1 MSLTFEEQ
9 INNANIFL
17 QENELEKSIGHYEDA
32 LKLASTTKQRIDLH
46 NVLGKLYQRTRNP
59 QKAITTF
66 STSLKLYE
74 DFPKNDI
81 LSDKASVFNNLA
93 AVYLETD
100 FDLAIENYKQALK
113 IYLTI
118 TELGNKEFYPH
129 LANTNFALAEAYSK
143 KTDVYNAKKHF
154 KAAIKL
160 YDQLPDRSANELK
173 ANALYHL
180 GNIYTEE
187 FNVFDAKLNYTKAL
201 VQFQDLSL
209 KDEKAFAP
217 FLAAVY
223 NNLGVTYKSMGEH
236 QKALGNYEQAL
247 KLYQNL
253 ADNNELF
260 LPYVAATNN
269 SLSILYAELK
279 NYDKAIEYSGKT
291 ITIYN
296 SLADANPGEYTHY
309 LATSL
314 HNSGLFG
321 FELRKLELAE
331 EYFDQAL
338 TIRRNLALKQP
349 DAFDA
354 DFCTTALN
362 LVELYQTKME
372 IKVDVDLKAKCL
384 ELLNDVDGRLQKQ
397 DENRP
402 VLKSMK
408 SDCRYYLDYFTRL
421 GTD

>member
-46 NVLGKLYQRTRNP
+46 NVLGRLYQKTRNP
-59 QKAITTF
+59 QKAIMTF

-74 DFPKNDI
+74 DSPKNDI

-113 IYLTI
+113 IYLNI

-173 ANALYHL
+173 ANAHYHL

-187 FNVFDAKLNYTKAL
+187 FNVFDAKFNYGKAL

-236 QKALGNYEQAL
+236 QKALVNYEQAL
-247 KLYQNL
+247 KSYQNL

-260 LPYVAATNN
+260 VPYVAATTN

-279 NYDKAIEYSGKT
+279 NYDKAIEYGGKT

-321 FELRKLELAE
+321 FELRKWNQAE

-338 TIRRNLALKQP
+338 NIRRSLALKQP
-349 DAFDA
+349 EAFDA
-354 DFCTTALN
+354 DFCATALN

-372 IKVDVDLKAKCL
+372 SKVDLDLKAKCL
-384 ELLNDVDGRLQKQ
+384 ELLNDVDRRLQKQ

-408 SDCRYYLDYFTRL
+408 SDCRYYLDYFN
-421 GTD
+421 GVGQK

>member
-408 SDCRYYLDYFTRL
+408 SDCRYYLDYYTRL

>member
-66 STSLKLYE
+66 TTSLKLYE

-154 KAAIKL
+154 KAAVKL

>member
-66 STSLKLYE
+66 STSLKLYD
-74 DFPKNDI
+74 DFPENDI
-81 LSDKASVFNNLA
+81 LSNKASVFNNLA

-154 KAAIKL
+154 KAAVKL

-338 TIRRNLALKQP
+338 TIRRSLALKQP

-421 GTD
+421 GTA

>member
-1 MSLTFEEQ
+1 MSLSFEEQ
-9 INNANIFL
+9 INNGNIFL

-32 LKLASTTKQRIDLH
+32 LKLAATTKQKIDLH
-46 NVLGKLYQRTRNP
+46 NVLGRLYQKTRNP
-59 QKAITTF
+59 KKAITTF

-81 LSDKASVFNNLA
+81 LSDKASIFNNLA

-100 FDLAIENYKQALK
+100 FYLAIENYKQALK
-113 IYLTI
+113 IYSTI

-129 LANTNFALAEAYSK
+129 LANTNFALAEAFSK
-143 KTDVYNAKKHF
+143 KTEFYNAKKYF
-154 KAAIKL
+154 KAAITL
-160 YDQLPDRSANELK
+160 YGRLPNHSANELK
-173 ANALYHL
+173 ARALYHL

-187 FNVFDAKLNYTKAL
+187 FNLFDAKVNYAKAL
-201 VQFQDLSL
+201 ALFQDLSL
-209 KDEKAFAP
+209 KDEKAFTP
-217 FLAAVY
+217 FLAAVF

-236 QKALGNYEQAL
+236 KKALGNYEQAL

-260 LPYVAATNN
+260 LPYVAATIN

-279 NYDKAIEYSGKT
+279 NYERAIEYGHRT
-291 ITIYN
+291 IDIYN
-296 SLADANPGEYTHY
+296 RLVDSNPGEYTHY

-321 FELRKLELAE
+321 FELRKLDLAE

-338 TIRRNLALKQP
+338 TIRRSLALKQP

-354 DFCTTALN
+354 DFCATALN

-372 IKVDVDLKAKCL
+372 SKVDLNLKAKCL

-408 SDCRYYLDYFTRL
+408 SNCRYYLDYFN
-421 GTD
+421 GVDIK

>member
-9 INNANIFL
+9 INNAYIFL
-17 QENELEKSIGHYEDA
+17 QENELEKSIDHYEDA
-32 LKLASTTKQRIDLH
+32 LKLASTTKQRIDLN
-46 NVLGKLYQRTRNP
+46 NVLGRLYQKTRTP
-59 QKAITTF
+59 KKAITTF
-66 STSLKLYE
+66 TASLKLYE
-74 DFPKNDI
+74 DYPQNETFVDI
-81 LSDKASVFNNLA
+81 ASVHNNLA

-100 FDLAIENYKQALK
+100 FDLAIENYQKALK
-113 IYLTI
+113 IYSNNTD
-118 TELGNKEFYPH
+118 LGNKEFYPH

-187 FNVFDAKLNYTKAL
+187 FNVFDAKLNYGKAL
-201 VQFQDLSL
+201 IQFQDLSI
-209 KDEKAFAP
+209 KDEKAFTP

-223 NNLGVTYKSMGEH
+223 NNLGVTYKSMGEY
-236 QKALGNYEQAL
+236 QKALWNYEQAL
-247 KLYQNL
+247 KSYQNL

-260 LPYVAATNN
+260 LPYFAATTN

-279 NYDKAIEYSGKT
+279 NYAKAMEYSGKT

-338 TIRRNLALKQP
+338 NIRRSLAFKQP
-349 DAFDA
+349 EAFDA
-354 DFCTTALN
+354 DFCATALN
-362 LVELYQTKME
+362 LVELYHTNLE
-372 IKVDVDLKAKCL
+372 SKVDLDLKAKCL

-408 SDCRYYLDYFTRL
+408 SDCRYYLDYFN
-421 GTD
+421 GVGKE

>member
-17 QENELEKSIGHYEDA
+17 QENKLEKSIGHYEDA
-32 LKLASTTKQRIDLH
+32 LKLASTTKQRIDLY
-46 NVLGKLYQRTRNP
+46 NVLGRLYQKTRTP
-59 QKAITTF
+59 KKAITAF
-66 STSLKLYE
+66 KTSLKLYE
-74 DFPKNDI
+74 DYPQNDTFVDI
-81 LSDKASVFNNLA
+81 ASVHNNLA

-118 TELGNKEFYPH
+118 TELGNKEFHPH

-160 YDQLPDRSANELK
+160 YDQLTDRSANELK
-173 ANALYHL
+173 ASALYHL

-187 FNVFDAKLNYTKAL
+187 FNVFDAKVNYEKAL

-209 KDEKAFAP
+209 KDEKAFTP
-217 FLAAVY
+217 FVAAVF
-223 NNLGVTYKSMGEH
+223 NNLGVTHKSMGEH
-236 QKALGNYEQAL
+236 QKAFGNYEQAL

-260 LPYVAATNN
+260 LPYVAATTN
-269 SLSILYAELK
+269 SLGILYAELR
-279 NYDKAIEYSGKT
+279 NYDKAIEYSGKS

-321 FELRKLELAE
+321 FELRKLELAQ

-338 TIRRNLALKQP
+338 TIRRSLALKQP

-354 DFCTTALN
+354 DFCATALN

-372 IKVDVDLKAKCL
+372 SKVDLDLKVKCL
-384 ELLNDVDGRLQKQ
+384 KLLNDVDGRLQKQ

-408 SDCRYYLDYFTRL
+408 SDCRYYLDYFN
-421 GTD
+421 GVGVK

>member
-66 STSLKLYE
+66 TTSLKLYE

-154 KAAIKL
+154 KAAVKL

-354 DFCTTALN
+354 DFCATALN

-408 SDCRYYLDYFTRL
+408 SDCRYYLDYYTRL

>member
-66 STSLKLYE
+66 TTSLKLYE

-154 KAAIKL
+154 KAAVKL

-338 TIRRNLALKQP
+338 TIRRSLALKQP

-408 SDCRYYLDYFTRL
+408 SDCRYYLDYYTRL

>member
-236 QKALGNYEQAL
+236 QKALGNYEEAL

-269 SLSILYAELK
+269 GLSILYAELK

-291 ITIYN
+291 IAIYN

-338 TIRRNLALKQP
+338 TIRRSLALKQP

-384 ELLNDVDGRLQKQ
+384 ELLNDVDGRLQRQ

-408 SDCRYYLDYFTRL
+408 SDCRYYLDYFTRM

>member
-1 MSLTFEEQ
+1 MSLTFKEQ

-32 LKLASTTKQRIDLH
+32 LKMASTTKQRIDLH
-46 NVLGKLYQRTRNP
+46 NVLGRLYQKTRNP
-59 QKAITTF
+59 QKAIMTF

-74 DFPKNDI
+74 DSPKNDI
-81 LSDKASVFNNLA
+81 LSDKASIFNNLA
-93 AVYLETD
+93 FVYLETD

-160 YDQLPDRSANELK
+160 YDQLPDRSPNELK
-173 ANALYHL
+173 ASAHYHL

-187 FNVFDAKLNYTKAL
+187 FNIFDARVNYDKAL

-209 KDEKAFAP
+209 KDKKTFTP
-217 FLAAVY
+217 YLAAVY
-223 NNLGVTYKSMGEH
+223 NNLGVTHKSMGEY

-247 KLYQNL
+247 KLYRNL
-253 ADNNELF
+253 ADNNDLF
-260 LPYVAATNN
+260 MPYVAATTN
-269 SLSILYAELK
+269 SLSIIYAELK

-314 HNSGLFG
+314 HNSGLYG

-338 TIRRNLALKQP
+338 TIRRSLALKQP
-349 DAFDA
+349 EAFDA
-354 DFCTTALN
+354 DFCATALN

-372 IKVDVDLKAKCL
+372 SKVDLDLKVKCL

-397 DENRP
+397 DENRA

-408 SDCRYYLDYFTRL
+408 SDCRYYLDYFN
-421 GTD
+421 GVGQE